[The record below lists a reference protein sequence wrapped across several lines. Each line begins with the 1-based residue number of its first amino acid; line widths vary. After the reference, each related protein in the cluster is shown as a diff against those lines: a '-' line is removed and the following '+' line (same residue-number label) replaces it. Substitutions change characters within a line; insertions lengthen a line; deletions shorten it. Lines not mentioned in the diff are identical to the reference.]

1 MSGNTVYVALFLFLL
16 SVPCMSQGAVGDAK
30 SPVADPAAVI
40 IDGQG
45 AEKDY
50 IERQILRYET
60 IILDY
65 QREIQSLLK
74 RKVEEKKRLIEM
86 KYQPS
91 IRQEFDAET
100 SSRADAIILFENF
113 IKKYW
118 GNAEFVPSAMYRLA
132 ELYYERS
139 MIEQEARMD
148 AYDQQVALYEKGQL
162 AEEPELPVVDLEPS
176 IALYREIVNN
186 YQQFKYLGGAYYMLG
201 YCLDA
206 SKQKDEAVKIW
217 EEMARKNIL
226 TEYTAEVY
234 MRIAEYY
241 FSEKNDLKQ
250 ALDYFMK
257 SAQFKD
263 YKDYDKVVYKI
274 AWTYYRMNEF
284 QRAVD
289 TFASLIFYADEM
301 KKRGLPGGQD
311 MRKESVQYIAISY
324 ADEEWG
330 SVDKAI
336 TYFTG
341 IDGSA
346 FEVDVFD
353 KLGKYY
359 YENSNYAQAEMAYR
373 FVLKRH
379 PYYESAP
386 KIHEKLIQMYNKQ
399 GQLDKMQEEIE
410 LFTKLYDD
418 ESDWA
423 IKNRANAT
431 ALRDAANQAKDFL
444 VGSAGYHQRLAQ
456 QAKEKDDPERTKAE
470 YAIAAQLYG
479 KYLEKFPYTSES
491 YDISYNLAD
500 SLYFSGQIERAVL
513 IYERIRD
520 DKNQDKYRNDAG
532 LATYICYST
541 IWENSPERLVKSEEK
556 RGKPFSELE
565 QKLVQSSDVYLD
577 IAKDAADRSA
587 VAYNAARIFYDH
599 GQFEEAEKR
608 YLRIIN
614 EFPESEAALMAARD
628 IVGAYTEKKDWVN
641 VAKWSKIL
649 TDRLVAA
656 KTTKGKEITDEFKTY
671 RGAALFKYAEQL
683 QEEKKHREAADEY
696 LRIVEENPYHQDA
709 DKALFNAAFNFEKAL
724 MFDSAMNIHERI
736 YKEYPY
742 SQIAPQSLYLVAYNA
757 ERSYNFEKALE
768 AYMLLYKKYPTN
780 DKKNFA
786 IYNAALLLE
795 RLKRYKEASDYY
807 SLYSREES
815 GKQEGKDAA
824 YLVGFMYQKSEDWKG
839 MISRFN
845 QFIDTYRG
853 DPEVQHLVMRAFY
866 QIAKTYEEKL
876 NDWRSAKETYARI
889 LEHYNAKKLESE
901 EATVYAAEAQFKLIE
916 DDFADYEKLKIG
928 GKNSK
933 KLEESLKAKK
943 EASQGLTLK
952 YAEVLKYKS
961 EWSYAAFFRQGNI
974 LQLFAEALINAPIPP
989 EIEKEPELVD
999 IYQQTLQ
1006 EQIDP
1011 LEQSAVDM
1019 YVKTLELAK
1028 ENRVFNKW
1036 TTLIIERLSRLR
1048 PQEYRMGKAPR
1059 YAVNTTLE
1067 SGYPVL
1073 LTLDRSEQRQYKKS
1087 GIQKNESP
1095 KDDTSAPTTEEKKE

>member
-1 MSGNTVYVALFLFLL
+1 MIMVAILPALL
-16 SVPCMSQGAVGDAK
+16 VGADAPPK
-30 SPVADPAAVI
+30 TRPAEDAAIVV
-40 IDGQG
+40 DAQRF
-45 AEKDY
+45 ENDY
-50 IERQILRYET
+50 IERQILRYEAL
-60 IILDY
+60 IGDY

-86 KYQPS
+86 KYQPT
-91 IRQEFDAET
+91 IRQEQESET
-100 SSRADAIILFENF
+100 ASRADAIVLFENF
-113 IKKYW
+113 IRKYW
-118 GNAEFVPSAMYRLA
+118 GNVEFVPSAMYRLA

-139 MIEQEARMD
+139 MIEQEGRMEE
-148 AYDQQVALYEKGQL
+148 YDKEIALYEKGQL
-162 AEEPELPVVDLEPS
+162 AQEPTLPVVDLEPS
-176 IALYREIVNN
+176 IALYREIIKN
-186 YQQFKYLGGAYYMLG
+186 YPQFKYLGGAYYMLG

-206 SKQKDEAVKIW
+206 SKQKEEAVKIW
-217 EEMARKNIL
+217 EEMAQKNIM
-226 TEYTAEVY
+226 TEYSAEVY

-241 FSEKNDLKQ
+241 FSEKNDLKL
-250 ALDYFMK
+250 ALDYFMR
-257 SAQFKD
+257 SAQNKE

-301 KKRGLPGGQD
+301 KRRGLPGGQD

-346 FEVDVFD
+346 FEVEVFD

-359 YENSNYAQAEMAYR
+359 YENSNYAQAEKAYR
-373 FVLKRH
+373 FVLGRH

-399 GQLDKMQEEIE
+399 AMLDKMQAEIE
-410 LFTKLYDD
+410 LFTKLYDE
-418 ESDWA
+418 ESEWA
-423 IKNRANAT
+423 LKNRANAT
-431 ALRDAANQAKDFL
+431 AIRDASNQAKDFL
-444 VGSAGYHQRLAQ
+444 VGSAGYHQKLAQ
-456 QAKEKDDPERTKAE
+456 TAKEKGDFDTAKAE

-479 KYLEKFPYTSES
+479 KYMEKFPYTSES

-541 IWENSPERLVKSEEK
+541 IWENSPERLIKSEEK
-556 RGKPFSELE
+556 RGKPFSQLE
-565 QKLVQSSDVYLD
+565 EKLIQSSDIYLE

-599 GQFEEAEKR
+599 GKFEDAEKR

-656 KTTKGKEITDEFKTY
+656 KSPKGKEITDEFKTY

-815 GKQEGKDAA
+815 GKPEGKDAA

-845 QFIDTYRG
+845 QFIDIYRG
-853 DPEVQHLVMRAFY
+853 DAEVQHLVMRAYY

-876 NDWRSAKETYARI
+876 GDWRNAKETYAKI
-889 LEHYNAKKLESE
+889 LEHYTAKKLENE
-901 EATVYAAEAQFKLIE
+901 EAVVYAAEAQFKLIE

-928 GKNSK
+928 GKNTK

-943 EASQGLTLK
+943 EASQALTKK
-952 YAEVLKYKS
+952 YAEVLAYKS
-961 EWSYAAFFRQGNI
+961 EWSYAAFYRQGNI

-1048 PQEYRMGKAPR
+1048 PQEYRMGKSPR
-1059 YAVNTTLE
+1059 YAVNTTME

-1073 LTLDRSEQRQYKKS
+1073 LTLDRAERKEYKKS
-1087 GIQKNESP
+1087 GIQKNETP
-1095 KDDTSAPTTEEKKE
+1095 KAEPPTPEAAEKKE